1 MHLSSKVCARR
12 KWTGWPAGQGLAGRV
27 LTHAGARGSGLVR
40 RAGVGAPCCTAF
52 VRCTKQPTCRC
63 AIGAPAGLGPW
74 AVCRS
79 GGAARAYTSAPMMNR
94 LPMSV
99 TPSTASFADDT
110 PGRAPGLVL
119 GIESS
124 CDETGV
130 ALVYANGQGVPR
142 LEAHAL
148 HSQIEMHQAYGGVV
162 PELASRDHIRR
173 VLPLA
178 SQVLAAA
185 GRSLAEVDVVAYT
198 RGPGLAGA
206 LLVGSGVACALG
218 AALGRPVLGVHHLE
232 GHLLSPF
239 LSADP
244 PEFPFVALLVSGGHT
259 QLMRVDAVGEYQIL
273 GETID
278 DAAGEAFDKSAKLMG
293 LGYPGGPA
301 LAQLAEQGNA
311 QAFKLPRPL
320 LRSGNLDFS
329 FAGLKTAVLV
339 LAKKLAGA
347 HGSMVAA
354 LPGKVLAD
362 LAASAQA
369 AIVEVLVKKS
379 LAALKQTGLHR
390 LVVAGGVGANRSLRQ
405 QLNLECTARQ
415 LR

>member
-27 LTHAGARGSGLVR
+27 MTHAGARGSGLVR

-110 PGRAPGLVL
+110 PGRVL

-301 LAQLAEQGNA
+301 LSRLAE
-311 QAFKLPRPL
+311 
-320 LRSGNLDFS
+320 
-329 FAGLKTAVLV
+329 AGDPA
-339 LAKKLAGA
+339 
-347 HGSMVAA
+347 
-354 LPGKVLAD
+354 
-362 LAASAQA
+362 
-369 AIVEVLVKKS
+369 
-379 LAALKQTGLHR
+379 
-390 LVVAGGVGANRSLRQ
+390 
-405 QLNLECTARQ
+405 
-415 LR
+415 